1 MEFDGYRKELILFQT
16 HLLEDEEWIFRKVME
31 LYRWNIMAAAGWNKC
46 CDKHFGCF
54 ELNVLEFTGIIIIN
68 IR

>member
-31 LYRWNIMAAAGWNKC
+31 LYRWNILAAGWNKYC
-46 CDKHFGCF
+46 YKYIGCF
-54 ELNVLEFTGIIIIN
+54 ELNVLEFTGIN
-68 IR
+68 HYQY